1 MNGQLSGTSCPDGA
15 LGRGRA
21 AASGSVWAMTM
32 GGAAAT
38 RRRPGPYR
46 GAAGT
51 RERDVASIAR
61 TMTRTASSA
70 TTPGAEPRGV
80 AKTPA
85 RIVATTTAMAAAQRV
100 ASRDTM
106 APSRDARPRDAG
118 ERRRADAAPRLRRR
132 ARAERRFVPAASG
145 VTAGPPARAARRPA
159 PGPSRR
165 LVVASPWPGTALA
178 AASAG
183 SGAGPWLVPSPAA
196 GPGPAAASEAGRG
209 SGRGSPPVAGPGPAA
224 ASDAGRGSSPAPESP
239 PSRRVM
245 ATRVSALGRAET
257 TRRSI
262 RADYGVSTGAE
273 PEWRLA
279 FHHPQVDITINL
291 NLRVRV

>member
-1 MNGQLSGTSCPDGA
+1 MDGQLSGTSSPDGA

-21 AASGSVWAMTM
+21 AASGSVWAMTT

-46 GAAGT
+46 EAAGT
-51 RERDVASIAR
+51 RDRDVASIAR
-61 TMTRTASSA
+61 TMMRTASSA

-85 RIVATTTAMAAAQRV
+85 RIVATTTAAAAVQRV
-100 ASRDTM
+100 ASRDTA
-106 APSRDARPRDAG
+106 APRREASPRDPG
-118 ERRRADAAPRLRRR
+118 ERRRAGPVPRLRR
-132 ARAERRFVPAASG
+132 PAPES
-145 VTAGPPARAARRPA
+145 RRRPA
-159 PGPSRR
+159 GS
-165 LVVASPWPGTALA
+165 V
-178 AASAG
+178 AG
-183 SGAGPWLVPSPAA
+183 SLPAARPRPAESAAGPSPA
-196 GPGPAAASEAGRG
+196 PGARPAAASEAASDAGRG
-209 SGRGSPPVAGPGPAA
+209 S
-224 ASDAGRGSSPAPESP
+224 GRGSSPAPESP

-262 RADYGVSTGAE
+262 RSDYGVSTGAE
-273 PEWRLA
+273 PLWRLA